1 MLFDRPQDPLKE
13 YLRQRASQNSSNQ
26 IVAPDSPQS
35 PKISTIWTFLDRHYE
50 MLHKVW
56 IYGIAFA
63 VTCSVI
69 NPLTGWKEFAA
80 VPIVTVFM
88 GAVVAIAELPLTM
101 MLVLLV
107 SVVRVVVERLRRRKQ
122 P

>member
-1 MLFDRPQDPLKE
+1 MLFDRSQDPLKE
-13 YLRQRASQNSSNQ
+13 YLNRRASQNSS
-26 IVAPDSPQS
+26 A
-35 PKISTIWTFLDRHYE
+35 KIATIWTLLDRNYE
-50 MLHKVW
+50 VLHKVW

-69 NPLTGWKEFAA
+69 NPLAGWKEFIT

-88 GAVVAIAELPLTM
+88 GAVVAIAELPLSM

-107 SVVRVVVERLRRRKQ
+107 SITRAVFERLQRSKK

>member
-1 MLFDRPQDPLKE
+1 MIFDRPQDPLKE
-13 YLRQRASQNSSNQ
+13 YLRRRASQNSGYQ
-26 IVAPDSPQS
+26 KGLPDSPQS
-35 PKISTIWTFLDRHYE
+35 AKISTIWTLLDRHYE

-69 NPLTGWKEFAA
+69 NPLTGWKEFVT

-101 MLVLLV
+101 MLALLV
-107 SVVRVVVERLRRRKQ
+107 SVMRVVVERLRRRKQ